1 MFTEGHVTSSGMLSA
16 CCFDADGRFAMAD
29 LNVVSFMDGWRSPF
43 FQELRARHLKQDV
56 SGTVCEN
63 CIAYA

>member
-1 MFTEGHVTSSGMLSA
+1 MTEGHVTSSGKLSA

-29 LNVVSFMDGWRSPF
+29 LNEVSFMDGWHNAT
-43 FQELRARHLKQDV
+43 FQALRARHLQKDV
-56 SGTVCEN
+56 SGTVCEG